1 MAYTSRKLAVPCGL
15 LLLVLAGCQTTKS
28 STPTAP
34 TVAGPIAGVTISA
47 PVLLEPASGFKFK
60 ESEQPIKLVVQNAT
74 TNGVRPLTYSFEVA
88 ADSGFAGKVF
98 SRAGIAPG
106 DGKTSVV
113 IDRLEIG
120 KTYYWR
126 AWAEDGA
133 NTGDKASA
141 GFEIFPK
148 ATVGPPSPASPVN
161 NEMVGSV
168 TPTIVARNASTAG
181 PVGFLA
187 YEFQVSSDQ
196 AFGHLIAA
204 GVVNEGSGQ
213 TTFNSSPLGSAAT
226 YYWRVRAGDSE
237 TKSGWSAVQA
247 FRTPT
252 IAPPPP
258 PPPPP
263 GTGGGSCASKDG
275 NAIIRCITAKYPDR
289 LVAGVSLGTR
299 QANMSFLRDRVIEAG
314 RCGGLDLAW
323 NLKRGGPE
331 ISIDFISEKVNGQVV
346 GHDIAFDYD
355 NTSTP
360 LQLYWGSG
368 DFPAYG
374 GYTNSFSC
382 GG

>member
-1 MAYTSRKLAVPCGL
+1 MSDFEECHSHCPDGRRSDRRRHHLRSRAAPNRLRGSSSRNRATDQ
-15 LLLVLAGCQTTKS
+15 AG
-28 STPTAP
+28 
-34 TVAGPIAGVTISA
+34 GP
-47 PVLLEPASGFKFK
+47 E
-60 ESEQPIKLVVQNAT
+60 AT
-74 TNGVRPLTYSFEVA
+74 TNGVRPLTYRSRSPPTA
-88 ADSGFAGKVF
+88 ASAGRY
-98 SRAGIAPG
+98 SAGQSCPG

-126 AWAEDGA
+126 AWAADGA
-133 NTGDKASA
+133 NTGDKVSA

-148 ATVGPPSPASPVN
+148 ATVAPPSPASPIN
-161 NEMVGSV
+161 NETVGSV

-181 PVGFLA
+181 PVGYLA
-187 YEFQVSSDQ
+187 YEFQVASDQ

-204 GVVNEGSGQ
+204 GIVNEGSGQ

-226 YYWRVRAGDSE
+226 YFWRVRAGDNE
-237 TKSGWSAVQA
+237 TMSGWSPVQA
-247 FRTPT
+247 FRTPN
-252 IAPPPP
+252 APPPPP

-275 NAIIRCITAKYPDR
+275 NAIIRCISAKYPDR

-299 QANMSFLRDRVIEAG
+299 QANMSFLRDRIIESG
-314 RCGGLDLAW
+314 RCAGLDLAW

-331 ISIDFISEKVNGQVV
+331 VSIDFISEKVNGQVI

-355 NTSTP
+355 KTSTP
-360 LQLYWGSG
+360 LQLYWGGG